1 MPTYTVHAP
10 PSRNG
15 SPVNPQRF
23 EFVRDGFHFWAFLLA
38 PVWLLA
44 KRLWVVFFG
53 YALLIAAIEVS
64 FYFLDLPDGSQ
75 FAIEFLIGVLVGL
88 EAGTLQR
95 WTYARRKWAT
105 LGLVTG
111 DNEEEAERRFFARWV
126 ERAGDEPVVA
136 PSRPVVPPPPMTAA
150 PRRDNHD
157 IIGLFP
163 QPGGRS

>member
-1 MPTYTVHAP
+1 MSTYTVHAP

-15 SPVNPQRF
+15 SAADPQRF
-23 EFVRDGFHFWAFLLA
+23 EVVRDGFHFWAFLLA

-44 KRLWVVFFG
+44 KRLWLVFIG
-53 YALLIAAIEVS
+53 YLLLIALLEVG
-64 FYFLDLPDGSQ
+64 FYFLKLPEDSQ
-75 FAIEFLIGVLVGL
+75 FVIELLIGVLVGL

-95 WTYARRKWAT
+95 WTYARHKWTT

-111 DNEEEAERRFFARWV
+111 HYQEEAERRFFARWV
-126 ERAGDEPVVA
+126 EGAGDEPAVA
-136 PSRPVVPPPPMTAA
+136 PARPAPPPVMPA
-150 PRRDNHD
+150 PRAGDND

>member
-1 MPTYTVHAP
+1 MPTFTVHAR

-15 SPVNPQRF
+15 SAADPQRF

-44 KRLWVVFFG
+44 KRLWLVFIG
-53 YALLIAAIEVS
+53 YVLLIAVIETG
-64 FYFLDLPDGSQ
+64 FYFLNLPDGSE

-95 WTYARRKWAT
+95 WTYARRKWT
-105 LGLVTG
+105 TVGIVTG
-111 DNEEEAERRFFARWV
+111 ENLENAERRFFAQWV
-126 ERAGDEPVVA
+126 ERDADEPVA
-136 PSRPVVPPPPMTAA
+136 PPPAVKTPPVTPA
-150 PRRDNHD
+150 PRASDND